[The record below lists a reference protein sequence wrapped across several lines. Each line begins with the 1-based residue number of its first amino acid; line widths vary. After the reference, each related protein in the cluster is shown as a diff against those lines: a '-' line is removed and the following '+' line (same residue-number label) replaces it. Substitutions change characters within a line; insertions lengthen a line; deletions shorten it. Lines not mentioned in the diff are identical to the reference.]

1 MEALL
6 EIKFTVK
13 IKSDSQ
19 SDDYFDVESQLRDG
33 FLNEQLI
40 EAVTTAISKSDFLIT
55 SYTEL
60 K

>member
-1 MEALL
+1 MEVLL

-13 IKSDSQ
+13 VKSDSQ
-19 SDDYFDVESQLRDG
+19 SGDYFDVESQLRDG

-40 EAVTTAISKSDFLIT
+40 EAVTTTISKNEFSIT

>member
-33 FLNEQLI
+33 FLNEQLR
-40 EAVTTAISKSDFLIT
+40 EAVTTAISKSEFSIT